1 MEFTLCMNLFFLLIF
16 FLDKFFLSFILDS
29 FIIMFLEEI
38 ILSWNFGV
46 TY

>member
-1 MEFTLCMNLFFLLIF
+1 MYELIFLLDFF

-38 ILSWNFGV
+38 ILS
-46 TY
+46 